1 MQALQSIIRY
11 QWVLIHHVVAFGYIG
26 GAAAPV
32 NMYTP
37 AVDAQPAGAGP
48 SLTSS
53 QRAHAKKGGSSGPR
67 E

>member
-1 MQALQSIIRY
+1 MSL
-11 QWVLIHHVVAFGYIG
+11 AFGYIG

-53 QRAHAKKGGSSGPR
+53 QRAHAKRGGSSGPR